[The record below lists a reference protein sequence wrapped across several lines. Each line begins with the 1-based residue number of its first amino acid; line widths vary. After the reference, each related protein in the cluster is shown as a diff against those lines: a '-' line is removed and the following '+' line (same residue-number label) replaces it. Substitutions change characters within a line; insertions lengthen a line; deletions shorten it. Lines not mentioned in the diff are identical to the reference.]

1 MSELAPY
8 LSRKFAVL
16 QQRQADFQVAPD
28 KAVVRIKATSCV
40 AGNTG
45 ARPVQM
51 GDTRFLTDSAPALA
65 GHALGPTAPEM
76 LLGALASC
84 LVHTYLIQAALMQLP
99 LDTVEVEVQGGLDMS
114 GVIGLPCTT
123 PPQLADITYQA
134 RITSSA
140 APEEIERM
148 HAAVEETCPVLNT
161 IRLPTAV
168 VRRLDAAHH

>member
-1 MSELAPY
+1 MSALAPY
-8 LSRKFAVL
+8 LSRKQTVL
-16 QQRQADFQVAPD
+16 AQRQADFQTAPD
-28 KAVVRIKATSCV
+28 KAVVRIQASSWV

-51 GDTRFLTDSAPALA
+51 GETRFLTDSAPALA

-84 LVHTYLIQAALMQLP
+84 LVHTYLIQATLMQLP
-99 LDTVEVEVQGGLDMS
+99 LDSVQVEVQGALDMS
-114 GVIGLPCTT
+114 GVVGLPYTAL
-123 PPQLADITYQA
+123 PQLESVTYTA
-134 RITSSA
+134 HVNSSA
-140 APEEIERM
+140 APDDIARM

-168 VRRLDAAHH
+168 QRV